1 MDACDWELIRKRFD
15 SVDESIKAVL
25 TKLNKMEATIMTQ
38 LDDLNTKLAAQ
49 GTAIDNIGTALTTL
63 STDNAKALADLKA
76 AIAAAQG
83 SGTLPDIS
91 AQLQALDA
99 NNAKLATI
107 ASNVASLDAA
117 DIAADPTA
125 VTTPPASA

>member
-1 MDACDWELIRKRFD
+1 
-15 SVDESIKAVL
+15 
-25 TKLNKMEATIMTQ
+25 MTQ